1 MHAAGGVP
9 RVELASGWLRFGC
22 RLLDSLLII
31 VTVGIG
37 WLIWGAIVAGDG
49 QTPAKK
55 LLGLRVI
62 RTDSG
67 RPASWPWM
75 VFMRGFVA
83 GLVAYFAIP
92 LTLGVLLFMP
102 FWDRRNQNI
111 WDKVSGCVVIHD
123 PDGRLRDGVSP
134 AAIA

>member
-1 MHAAGGVP
+1 MV
-9 RVELASGWLRFGC
+9 VT
-22 RLLDSLLII
+22 LI
-31 VTVGIG
+31 IG
-37 WLIWGAIVAGDG
+37 WLIWGAVVAAEG

-83 GLVAYFAIP
+83 GIVARIALFF
-92 LTLGVLLFMP
+92 TLGVLAFMP
-102 FWDRRNQNI
+102 FWDRRNQNV
-111 WDKVSGCVVIHD
+111 WDKVSTCVVVHD
-123 PDGRLRDGVSP
+123 PDGRLRNGVSP

>member
-1 MHAAGGVP
+1 MYAAGP
-9 RVELASGWLRFGC
+9 AERVEFASPWLRLGC
-22 RLLDSLLII
+22 ALLESLLVV
-31 VTVGIG
+31 VTLFIG
-37 WLIWGAIVAGDG
+37 WLIWGAVLAGEG
-49 QTPAKK
+49 RTPAKK

-83 GLVAYFAIP
+83 SWVAQLAIVF
-92 LTLGVLLFMP
+92 TVGVLLFMP
-102 FWDRRNQNI
+102 FWDRRNQNV
-111 WDKVSGCVVIHD
+111 WDKVSGCVVVHD
-123 PDGRLRDGVSP
+123 RDDRLRNGVSP